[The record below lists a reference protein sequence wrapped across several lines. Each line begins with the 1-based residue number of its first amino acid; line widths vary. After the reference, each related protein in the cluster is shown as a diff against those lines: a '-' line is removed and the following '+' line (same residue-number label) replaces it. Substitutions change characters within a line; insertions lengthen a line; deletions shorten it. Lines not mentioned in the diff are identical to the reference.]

1 MSNVNAANIPQVSR
15 KKSRTA
21 DFMKRLIKEKPLGTF
36 GAVIL
41 LIIVLAAIFA
51 NVLAPF
57 GVNEI
62 NLGDRLLGPTASH
75 LMGTD
80 NLGRD
85 VFSRILYGAR
95 ISIIVG
101 FGAAL
106 LDVVVATIIGT
117 ISGFIGGKFDMV
129 VQRFV
134 DAWLCLPLLIVALCV
149 MSLAGPGLAQVTL
162 TVGIVWGVGGSRIPR
177 GAVLAI
183 KQNMYM
189 DAAKSLGASRMWMLV
204 RHIFPNIAAPLIVLF
219 TMAMGGAI
227 LTEATLS
234 FLGFGVPPP
243 EPSWGGMLSAEGR
256 NYMLQSP
263 GMALWPGLVLSLTVF
278 GINVLG
284 DAIRDLLDP
293 RLRGGL
299 GRYGGTKQK
308 KEAKKKQEQLVEGT

>member
-1 MSNVNAANIPQVSR
+1 
-15 KKSRTA
+15 
-21 DFMKRLIKEKPLGTF
+21 
-36 GAVIL
+36 
-41 LIIVLAAIFA
+41 
-51 NVLAPF
+51 
-57 GVNEI
+57 
-62 NLGDRLLGPTASH
+62 
-75 LMGTD
+75 
-80 NLGRD
+80 
-85 VFSRILYGAR
+85 
-95 ISIIVG
+95 
-101 FGAAL
+101 
-106 LDVVVATIIGT
+106 
-117 ISGFIGGKFDMV
+117 MV

-177 GAVLAI
+177 SAVLSI

-204 RHIFPNIAAPLIVLF
+204 RHILPNIAAPLIVLF